1 MDAHLVRKNSQANL
15 LNSAEPDNPAQTT
28 DLAAAPKMAAR
39 DSNPAEEIA
48 AFFKPGHAAAAKF
61 TITIRDTASDFPS
74 AFRTFIRA
82 ENHLSAEEFAERCIR
97 QFHTEFIQ
105 HFASIE
111 FNPGGLKLLFIV
123 ELSKQFPE
131 LCAQNFAQF
140 DISSETDRLALAKN
154 CEAHA
159 VINLNNFNLSESSRF
174 QLASFLIEA
183 SDAASVAAM
192 DIQKFALSHEADRL
206 KLAKSCMNNA
216 SFALLINIR
225 GFNIGD
231 ENDRFQLALAALR
244 LQSDENN
251 IDAFHLNN
259 FNLTN
264 PEMRRVAALTLSKVI
279 GEKANWPQYCQYILN
294 GRKIETA
301 APELIEAY
309 LSYQAYNPARS
320 VKALSNAEAA
330 FRTVLD
336 QHSRPAPAVVENFLV
351 SNDNDY
357 VKNLLKQLTY
367 AAPVCEMIFDLP
379 LEKIISQRKESPVT
393 FLKWVSSLLFYI
405 EKNKINETVLIK
417 DFKLLLTELAKQTD
431 VKYRALLTDQ
441 IFSVPSETLS
451 QLAKNSHP
459 SKLIPLALA
468 SALQSPSLENFI
480 SGINPKTLKD
490 GKNQRRLMEVI
501 LTLRNT
507 TIPASKFDSI
517 IKSTLEKSELTTN
530 ADEKFKQAMISLS
543 KLKAM
548 TEIDEQAIIEIADGK
563 NSFQKIQENLIIKT
577 LGVIK
582 NSLPKY
588 EAIFDKYRESSSILT
603 YMGRLKNHPAL
614 SILKNFINAVIEGN
628 FPALRYQSDALLD
641 RCDQDLIKR
650 WKQNI
655 GAPLKSNKDHSLN
668 FYDEHQ
674 AWIRMGTD
682 VRGSCQRING
692 DPGLNCG
699 LIGAA
704 MDGKQK
710 LITVTDKDGK
720 ILRRAILRLM
730 WAAPTAEEAVLG
742 QKGEPYLLMEK
753 IYPVKLSDTE
763 NNDLIDF
770 AAGQAKRIGVSLVV
784 SSDIKTASTD
794 KLETC
799 HQFLHSGPINY
810 PVYSD
815 AKMGLQKQDFIL
827 DPTEDE
833 TSRYFY
839 RHLAADSKLSSVG
852 IS

>member
-28 DLAAAPKMAAR
+28 DLTAAPRMAAR
-39 DSNPAEEIA
+39 NSNPAEEIA
-48 AFFKPGHAAAAKF
+48 AFFKPGHAAAATF
-61 TITIRDTASDFPS
+61 TITIRDTASHFPS
-74 AFRTFIRA
+74 EFRAFLTA
-82 ENHLSAEEFAERCIR
+82 ENHHSAEEFAGLCIR
-97 QFHTEFIQ
+97 QFSTEFIQ
-105 HFASIE
+105 YFADIE
-111 FNPGGLKLLFIV
+111 FEPSTLKLPFIF
-123 ELSKQFPE
+123 ELSKQLPE
-131 LCAQNFAQF
+131 QCAQNFAQF
-140 DISSETDRLALAKN
+140 DINLETDRLALAKN
-154 CEAHA
+154 CETSA
-159 VINLNNFNLSESSRF
+159 IFNLDNFNLSESSRF

-183 SDAASVAAM
+183 SDAASAAAM
-192 DIQKFALSHEADRL
+192 DIQKFALSNEYDRL
-206 KLAKSCMNNA
+206 QLAKSCINNA

-231 ENDRFQLALAALR
+231 ENERFQLALAALK

-309 LSYQAYNPARS
+309 LSYQAYNPTRS
-320 VKALSNAEAA
+320 VKPLSNAEAA
-330 FRTVLD
+330 FRTALD

-351 SNDNDY
+351 RNDNDY
-357 VKNLLKQLTY
+357 VKNLLKQLAY
-367 AAPVCEMIFDLP
+367 AAPVCEMIFDAP

-405 EKNKINETVLIK
+405 ENNKINETVLRK

-441 IFSVPSETLS
+441 IFSVPPEKLS
-451 QLAKNSHP
+451 KLDINNHQ

-468 SALQSPSLENFI
+468 SVLQSPSLDNFI
-480 SGINPKTLKD
+480 SGINPKILKD
-490 GKNQRRLMEVI
+490 GKNQRRLIEVI

-507 TIPASKFDSI
+507 NIPVSKFDSI
-517 IKSTLEKSELTTN
+517 IKSTLEKTELITN
-530 ADEKFKQAMISLS
+530 ADEKFKQAMINLS

-548 TEIDEQAIIEIADGK
+548 TEIDEQAVIEIADGK
-563 NSFQKIQENLIIKT
+563 NTFQKIQESLIIKT

-588 EAIFDKYRESSSILT
+588 ESIFDKYRESSSILT

-614 SILKNFINAVIEGN
+614 STLKNFINAVIEGN

-641 RCDQDLIKR
+641 RCDQGLVGR

-655 GAPLKSNKDHSLN
+655 SAPLKSNKDHCLN

-682 VRGSCQRING
+682 IRGSCQRING
-692 DPGLNCG
+692 DPSLNCG

-710 LITVTDKDGK
+710 LVTVTDKDGK

-730 WAAPTAEEAVLG
+730 WAAPTENEAVLG

-770 AAGQAKRIGVSLVV
+770 ASEQAKRIGLSLVV
-784 SSDIKTASTD
+784 SSDIKTASTN
-794 KLETC
+794 KLATC
-799 HQFLHSGPINY
+799 HQFLHSGPIKY

-815 AKMGLQKQDFIL
+815 AKQHLQNRDFIL

-839 RHLAADSKLSSVG
+839 RHVAADSEARGVG